1 MPEQPATPEIYVNSF
16 NYRRYDFRRAAR
28 RAKEYG
34 YDGLEIWARHYTTET
49 IYDDL
54 AEIRRICRQVGTK
67 APVINLHGNVIGD
80 DPDERSNRLA
90 WLKELIPQLP
100 EYGVTV
106 ANGFAGS
113 LIVDPNNWGINGST
127 AAEEAHYERAAEAY
141 RVLGNIAQRAGV
153 LLTFEVH
160 MNTIHDTARSTLR
173 LLEMIDSPA
182 VKANLDA
189 GNMRGVPP
197 AEPAPEAVE
206 ILKDWIAYTHCKN
219 CRRVSYLPVGVDYD
233 FLLDEGDVDYYA
245 VVAALARIG
254 FQGPY
259 CLEWSGY
266 GDPSVPTRK
275 DLAYFKSI
283 LEDVG
288 ADSEADAAEAHAVGG
303 AAASRSGVT
312 TR

>member
-1 MPEQPATPEIYVNSF
+1 MPGTPEIYVNSF

-34 YDGLEIWARHYTTET
+34 YDGLEIWARHYAPDT
-49 IYDDL
+49 IRDDL
-54 AEIRRICRQVGTK
+54 AEVSRIARQVGLK

-80 DPDERSNRLA
+80 DPEERAGRLQ
-90 WLKELIPQLP
+90 WLKDLVPRLP
-100 EYGVTV
+100 DYGVTV

-113 LIVDPNNWGINGST
+113 LIVDPNNWGLNGST
-127 AAEEAHYERAAEAY
+127 AATDAHYERAAEAY
-141 RVLGNIAQRAGV
+141 RALGAIAARAGV

-160 MNTIHDTARSTLR
+160 MNTIHDTARATKR

-182 VKANLDA
+182 VKANIDA

-197 AEPAPEAVE
+197 AEPAPEGVQ
-206 ILKDWIAYTHCKN
+206 ILGNWIAYAHCKN

-233 FLLDEGDVDYYA
+233 FLLKEGDVDYYA
-245 VVAALARIG
+245 VVSALVQQG

-266 GDPSVPTRK
+266 GDPSVPTRE
-275 DLAYFKSI
+275 DLAYFKS
-283 LEDVG
+283 LLADVA
-288 ADSEADAAEAHAVGG
+288 ADRQAEQ
-303 AAASRSGVT
+303 
-312 TR
+312 